1 MKIEV
6 RNGNLEKA
14 LRIMKK
20 KLKLSG
26 TMLELKERMYY
37 SKPSEKKKKRRNVV
51 LRDKTNFARNVNK
64 ICREYI

>member
-6 RNGNLEKA
+6 RNGNVEKA
-14 LRIMKK
+14 LRVMKK

-37 SKPSEKKKKRRNVV
+37 SKPSEKKREAKKRGI
-51 LRDKTNFARNVNK
+51 ARFK
-64 ICREYI
+64 KEKAKREATL

>member
-6 RNGNLEKA
+6 RNGNVEKA
-14 LRIMKK
+14 LRVMKK

-37 SKPSEKKKKRRNVV
+37 SKPSEKKREAKKRGIKRQAK
-51 LRDKTNFARNVNK
+51 LR
-64 ICREYI
+64 RERENNM